1 MDIQYT
7 SGYVR
12 DTSGALINN
21 DVETIKAYK
30 ERRRVSLEHT
40 KKIQRLEET
49 VKDLERKLD
58 VVIRTLENNG

>member
-1 MDIQYT
+1 MDYT
-7 SGYVR
+7 NGYVR

-49 VKDLERKLD
+49 VRDLERKLD
-58 VVIRTLENNG
+58 VVIRKLENNR